1 MRRDFDGG
9 WVSLSQEVLI
19 GIKEWRMQ
27 HPHATL
33 KEIEV
38 AIDERLAV
46 LRARMI
52 ADAALASAAASWEGE
67 AAAEQPRC
75 PQCGAKLKPR
85 GVQAERSL
93 QTHGG
98 QEVKLVREYGICPM
112 CGAEFFP
119 PG

>member
-1 MRRDFDGG
+1 VRGDFDGQWMKLG
-9 WVSLSQEVLI
+9 QEVLL

-27 HPHATL
+27 HAHATL

-46 LRARMI
+46 LRARMV
-52 ADAALASAAASWEGE
+52 ADAALASAAAEWEQE
-67 AAAEQPRC
+67 EAAEQPTC
-75 PQCGAKLKPR
+75 PQCRAQLKQR
-85 GVQAERSL
+85 GVRAERHI

-98 QEVKLVREYGICPM
+98 QEVKLVREYGVCPV

>member
-1 MRRDFDGG
+1 MRRDFDGQWMRLG
-9 WVSLSQEVLI
+9 QEALL

-52 ADAALASAAASWEGE
+52 ADAALASAAAEWEQE
-67 AAAEQPRC
+67 EEAEQPTC
-75 PQCGAKLKPR
+75 PQCGAQMEQR
-85 GVQAERSL
+85 GVRTERHI

-98 QEVKLVREYGICPM
+98 QDVKLVREYGVCRV
-112 CGAEFFP
+112 CGAGFFP

>member
-1 MRRDFDGG
+1 MRRDFDRE
-9 WVSLSQEVLI
+9 WVSVGQEVLI

-52 ADAALASAAASWEGE
+52 ADAALASAAAEWEGE
-67 AAAEQPRC
+67 ALTEQPTC
-75 PQCGAKLKPR
+75 PQCGAKLKQR
-85 GVQAERSL
+85 GVRDERHL

-98 QEVKLVREYGICPM
+98 QEVKLVREYGVCPV

>member
-1 MRRDFDGG
+1 VRRNFDRQ
-9 WVSLSQEVLI
+9 WKSLGEEVLF

-46 LRARMI
+46 LRARMV
-52 ADAALASAAASWEGE
+52 ADAALASAAAEWEQE
-67 AAAEQPRC
+67 EAAEQPTC
-75 PQCGAKLKPR
+75 PQCGAKLKQR
-85 GVQAERSL
+85 GVRAERHL

-98 QEVKLVREYGICPM
+98 QEVKLVREYGVCPV

>member
-1 MRRDFDGG
+1 MRRDFDRQ
-9 WVSLSQEVLI
+9 WVALSQEVLI

-52 ADAALASAAASWEGE
+52 ADAALASAAAEWEEE
-67 AAAEQPRC
+67 AETEQPKC

-85 GVQAERSL
+85 GVRAKREL

-98 QEVKLVREYGICPM
+98 QEIKLMREYGVCPV

>member
-1 MRRDFDGG
+1 MRRDFDRHWLALGE
-9 WVSLSQEVLI
+9 EVLL

-27 HPHATL
+27 HPRATL

-46 LRARMI
+46 LRARMV
-52 ADAALASAAASWEGE
+52 ADAALASAATQWEEEEGE
-67 AAAEQPRC
+67 QPTCPRC
-75 PQCGAKLKPR
+75 GARVKQR
-85 GVQAERSL
+85 GVRAARHL

-98 QEVKLVREYGICPM
+98 QEVKLVREYGVCPA

>member
-1 MRRDFDGG
+1 VRGDFDRQWMTLG
-9 WVSLSQEVLI
+9 QEVLL

-46 LRARMI
+46 LRARML
-52 ADAALASAAASWEGE
+52 ADAALASAAAEWEKE
-67 AAAEQPRC
+67 AEAEQPTCPRC
-75 PQCGAKLKPR
+75 GTKLKQCGTR
-85 GVQAERSL
+85 TERHL

-98 QEVKLVREYGICPM
+98 QEIKLVREYGVCPA
-112 CGAEFFP
+112 CGAKFFP

>member
-1 MRRDFDGG
+1 MRRDFDQQ
-9 WVSLSQEVLI
+9 WVGLSQEVLI

-52 ADAALASAAASWEGE
+52 ADAALASAAAEWEGE
-67 AAAEQPRC
+67 TATEQPTC

-85 GVQAERSL
+85 GVRAERHL

-98 QEVKLVREYGICPM
+98 QEVKLVREYGVCPA